1 MIISCLIVDDEPLA
15 LDLMESYVRQTPFLR
30 LVGRCSNAME
40 VFAFL
45 EKEKVDLLFLDI
57 QMLGLNGIE
66 ISKLLKDRTRVI
78 FTTAYEQYAID
89 GYKVDAIDYLLKP
102 VSYPDFLK
110 AALKAQKLFEISHQN
125 KEESDNNPGLFI
137 KSDYRM
143 FRVDPE
149 DITFIEGEKDY
160 VKIHTTSGESI
171 MALMSMKSIEEQLDH
186 NIFIRVHRS
195 FIVNLLKIKCIER
208 NRIMIGENSIPIS
221 DSYKKELMDKIN
233 LRILTK

>member
-15 LDLMESYVRQTPFLR
+15 LDLMESYVRQTPFLI

-143 FRVDPE
+143 FRVDP
-149 DITFIEGEKDY
+149 
-160 VKIHTTSGESI
+160 
-171 MALMSMKSIEEQLDH
+171 
-186 NIFIRVHRS
+186 
-195 FIVNLLKIKCIER
+195 
-208 NRIMIGENSIPIS
+208 
-221 DSYKKELMDKIN
+221 
-233 LRILTK
+233 